1 MDVQSPLKFI
11 HSTHGQEQSLRAR
24 ELQTAEIR
32 AHARRIS
39 YRKAKV
45 KKGETPARSS
55 ESRVCQRKE
64 GFSGPGDVDLLS
76 VSGSIR
82 DTHVKR
88 RAGLADAQE
97 SADSNAS
104 SSGKATP
111 VGSDDSEGRITPDL
125 VLRPVATNRDIDRQK
140 SLVAAVKK
148 YTGPESLGADQLIR
162 DKWMNAPLWRW
173 GKSQRLDPF
182 NCIPGS
188 DQEFAQIGLD
198 FREYDQINSSI
209 TRLTKWQ

>member
-11 HSTHGQEQSLRAR
+11 HSAHGQEQSLRAR

-39 YRKAKV
+39 YRKTKV
-45 KKGETPARSS
+45 KKADTAARSVETHAS
-55 ESRVCQRKE
+55 HQKD

-76 VSGSIR
+76 VAGSVR
-82 DTHVKR
+82 ETHSR
-88 RAGLADAQE
+88 RKAGLVDAQG
-97 SADSNAS
+97 SVDSNAS

-111 VGSDDSEGRITPDL
+111 VGSDDSDSRATPEL
-125 VLRPVATNRDIDRQK
+125 VLRPAAVSREAKTQK
-140 SLVAAVKK
+140 LVAAVRK
-148 YTGPESLGADQLIR
+148 YTGPDSLGADQLIR
-162 DKWMNAPLWRW
+162 DKWQNAPLWRW

-198 FREYDQINSSI
+198 FR
-209 TRLTKWQ
+209 K

>member
-45 KKGETPARSS
+45 KKAEAPARAI
-55 ESRVCQRKE
+55 ESRASLRKE
-64 GFSGPGDVDLLS
+64 GFSGPGHVDVLS
-76 VSGSIR
+76 VSGSTRATPIS
-82 DTHVKR
+82 R
-88 RAGLADAQE
+88 RVGLADPHE
-97 SADSNAS
+97 SAGSNAS

-111 VGSDDSEGRITPDL
+111 TGSDDSEGRVTPDL
-125 VLRPVATNRDIDRQK
+125 VLRPATANRDINRQRN
-140 SLVAAVKK
+140 LVAAVKK

-198 FREYDQINSSI
+198 FREYSQADLPIAG
-209 TRLTKWQ
+209 